1 MPILDFSQSNPL
13 SDGRQSERALSIRR
27 GVVRHFQ
34 ELGVSMIAELAL
46 ASGRR
51 ADLIGMD
58 RKGKFVIIEIKSS
71 IEDFK
76 ADRKWPEYL
85 VHCDHYFFATHG
97 EVPMEIFP
105 EDQGLI
111 VADHYGAEIVR
122 PSQDFSMAGAT
133 RKALTLRFA
142 RAAADR
148 LERVLSHCSDNGDPL
163 PSGLK
168 DITGQ

>member
-1 MPILDFSQSNPL
+1 M
-13 SDGRQSERALSIRR
+13 SIRR

-76 ADRKWPEYL
+76 VDHKWPEYL
-85 VHCDHYFFATHG
+85 VHCDSYFFATHA

-105 EDQGLI
+105 EEQGLI
-111 VADHYGAEIVR
+111 VADNYGAEIVR

-148 LERVLSHCSDNGDPL
+148 LERVLTHCSDNGDTL

-168 DITGQ
+168 DISGQ